1 MGRRLTRKQIKQD
14 EFITFV
20 DKAVHWMGSNWRQA
34 AMGLG
39 GALVLAMVVWGVRAF
54 LDSRGGAAGEAL
66 GKAIATYAAPV
77 GTAAPAEAKL
87 KFATDTERLTAA
99 EKAFGVV
106 TSKYGLTSESRL
118 ARLYLARIAMDRN
131 DKEKAIRE
139 FSELASKHSD
149 DPVVRLAMLNLVR
162 LRVAK
167 GEGSQLVKD
176 LEAMVSGK
184 DPRLPQDLALF
195 QLAQL
200 WEHDGKPEEASKLY
214 RKLAS
219 EFPESPYRSEAQQKA
234 GSASS

>member
-20 DKAVHWMGSNWRQA
+20 DRAVHWLGSNWRQA
-34 AMGLG
+34 AVGLG
-39 GALVLAMVVWGVRAF
+39 GALVVAMVVWGVRSFVA
-54 LDSRGGAAGEAL
+54 SRGGAAGEAL
-66 GKAIATYAAPV
+66 GKAIATYVAPV
-77 GTAAPAEAKL
+77 GSAAPADAKI
-87 KFATDTERLTAA
+87 KFATDTERLAAA
-99 EKAFGVV
+99 EKAFGDVK
-106 TSKYGLTSESRL
+106 SKYSLTSESRM

-139 FSELASKHSD
+139 LSELASKHSD
-149 DPVVRLAMLNLVR
+149 EPVVRLAMLNLVR

-176 LEAMVSGK
+176 LEAMVAGK
-184 DPRLPQDLALF
+184 DPRLPRDVALF

-214 RKLAS
+214 RKLAD